1 VADLDTMQPLVAL
14 GFTTLEAE
22 IYTFLLQESPVT
34 GYRIA
39 QALRKPAPNVY
50 KALESLELKGAVL
63 VEDGESR
70 LCRPVPPGELLAQ
83 LERRFRE
90 QRARAE
96 RVLARP
102 TGEAA
107 DDRVYTL
114 RSADQVME
122 RARSMLRDCAEVVLV
137 DAFPLPLAVLRPDL
151 EATAARGVQVSVRVY
166 EPAEVRGAHVVT
178 DADPELVRRRWPGQ
192 WINVVADGREHL
204 IAYLTPDASAVQQA
218 VWSGSAILSW
228 VYHSAL
234 SSEIVLEEVRNQLR
248 DGADPEA
255 IARTVATA
263 VPVSKALQAPGYRE
277 LATRFTDSGPR
288 TRGPRRRRGRGGG
301 KAKR

>member
-1 VADLDTMQPLVAL
+1 MSDLETMQPLVEL

-22 IYTFLLQESPVT
+22 AYTFLLQESPVT

-63 VEDGESR
+63 VEDGDSR

-83 LERRFRE
+83 LDRRFHE

-96 RVLARP
+96 RLLSRP
-102 TGEAA
+102 AAEAA

-114 RSADQVME
+114 RSADQVLE
-122 RARSMLRDCAEVVLV
+122 RARCMLRDAAEVALIDV
-137 DAFPLPLAVLRPDL
+137 FPLPLAELRG
-151 EATAARGVQVSVRVY
+151 EIQAAAERGVQVTARVY
-166 EPAEVRGAHVVT
+166 EPTDVPGARVVV
-178 DADPELVRRRWPGQ
+178 DADPELVRGRWPGQ
-192 WINVVADGREHL
+192 WVNVVTDGREHL
-204 IAYLTPDASAVQQA
+204 IAYLTADGGTVQQA

-234 SSEIVLEEVRNQLR
+234 SSEIVLEDVRNQLR
-248 DGADPEA
+248 DGADPA
-255 IARTVATA
+255 ALAQTVAQA
-263 VPVSKALQAPGYRE
+263 IPVSKALQAPGYRE
-277 LATRFTDSGPR
+277 LASRFADSGPR
-288 TRGPRRRRGRGGG
+288 KRGGRGRRGGG
-301 KAKR
+301 ETKR

>member
-1 VADLDTMQPLVAL
+1 MQPLVAL

-22 IYTFLLQESPVT
+22 TYTFLLQESPVT

-70 LCRPVPPGELLAQ
+70 LCRPVPPAELLAQ
-83 LERRFRE
+83 LERRFRD

-102 TGEAA
+102 TAVAE

-114 RSADQVME
+114 RSADQVLE
-122 RARSMLRDCAEVVLV
+122 RARSMLRDATEVVLLDV
-137 DAFPLPLAVLRPDL
+137 FPLPLRALRADVEAAV
-151 EATAARGVQVSVRVY
+151 ERGVQVTVRVY
-166 EPAEVRGAHVVT
+166 EPTEVRGARVVM
-178 DADPELVRRRWPGQ
+178 DADPELVRGRWPGQ
-192 WINVVADGREHL
+192 WVNVVADGREHL
-204 IAYLTPDASAVQQA
+204 IAYLTADAAAVQQA

-234 SSEIVLEEVRNQLR
+234 SSEIVLEDVRNLIR
-248 DGADPEA
+248 SGADGDALAKAVAQA
-255 IARTVATA
+255 I
-263 VPVSKALQAPGYRE
+263 PVSKALQAPGYRE
-277 LATRFTDSGPR
+277 LATRFADSGPR
-288 TRGPRRRRGRGGG
+288 RGAHRRRRDGGG
-301 KAKR
+301 GR